1 MERMIA
7 LTASLPETSK
17 NRLKLTHTIVDTL
30 WDSLQHPPL
39 SYMGDKFQYRQ
50 ADGSHNN
57 VLTPDLG
64 KAGTP
69 YAKTVKV
76 DKRMHG
82 CQPDPGLLFDM
93 LMARDDKSFKENPAG
108 ISSMLFYHATIIIHG
123 TFPTPRNMAMNAD
136 N

>member
-1 MERMIA
+1 MIA

-50 ADGSHNN
+50 ADGSYNN
-57 VLTPDLG
+57 VLQPDMG
-64 KAGTP
+64 KAGAP
-69 YAKTVKV
+69 YAKTCKV
-76 DKRMHG
+76 EKRMHG

-93 LMARDDKSFKENPAG
+93 LMARDDKTFKENPAG
-108 ISSMLFYHATIIIHG
+108 VSSMLFYHATIIIHDIFR
-123 TFPTPRNMAMNAD
+123 TNRVCDHTS
-136 N
+136 